1 MTNKLKEP
9 EKVWAKKEES
19 MGNTIEDIKR
29 MSLEI
34 YNSSKNQYYC
44 SNCLS
49 LKTMSN
55 EHTNCSCGCGDF
67 RWFGVPLR
75 YAFEPIAYVGHE
87 MEGMYE
93 YVPAGNQQDV
103 FFHDDG
109 SVESDSDDEPEH
121 CCDCYDDDDGD
132 LVECAC
138 CRGDCDCSYGDYQY
152 VGEFVTRKI
161 RFTHD
166 HAEIRKIIHDNYPS
180 NVNTSCGGH
189 IHISFKDKRF
199 YSICMM
205 RDYWVGLLNRMKKFA
220 ETCSVEDKENLL
232 HRIRGAHYCECSFIP
247 EKQVDESGD
256 RYTQVNYCHSRYGT
270 LEVRLLP
277 MFHDKYTHL
286 NAVSTVLDYT
296 TDFIRMHLAYGQPER
311 IVNDIGTSGKIK
323 RKSHLEVYKKASPD
337 VKPQVI
343 ESRELE
349 VLE

>member
-1 MTNKLKEP
+1 
-9 EKVWAKKEES
+9 
-19 MGNTIEDIKR
+19 
-29 MSLEI
+29 
-34 YNSSKNQYYC
+34 
-44 SNCLS
+44 
-49 LKTMSN
+49 
-55 EHTNCSCGCGDF
+55 
-67 RWFGVPLR
+67 
-75 YAFEPIAYVGHE
+75 
-87 MEGMYE
+87 
-93 YVPAGNQQDV
+93 
-103 FFHDDG
+103 
-109 SVESDSDDEPEH
+109 
-121 CCDCYDDDDGD
+121 
-132 LVECAC
+132 
-138 CRGDCDCSYGDYQY
+138 
-152 VGEFVTRKI
+152 
-161 RFTHD
+161 
-166 HAEIRKIIHDNYPS
+166 
-180 NVNTSCGGH
+180 
-189 IHISFKDKRF
+189 
-199 YSICMM
+199 MM